1 MIAEQ
6 LIKILNTSPGA
17 EVLTGNG
24 RYETEIK
31 ATQKKNSNDIIF
43 YIDYGDYTDKGEN
56 NE

>member
-1 MIAEQ
+1 MKAEQ
-6 LIKILNTSPGA
+6 LIKILNTSPEA

-31 ATQKKNSNDIIF
+31 ATQKKDSNDIIF

>member
-6 LIKILNTSPGA
+6 LIKILNTSPAA

-43 YIDYGDYTDKGEN
+43 YIEYGDYTDKGEN